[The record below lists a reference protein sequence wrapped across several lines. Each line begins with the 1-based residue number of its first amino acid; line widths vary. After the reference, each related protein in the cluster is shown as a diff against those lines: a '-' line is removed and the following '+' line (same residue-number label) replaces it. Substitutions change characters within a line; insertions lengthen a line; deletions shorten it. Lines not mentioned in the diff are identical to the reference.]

1 MSEQNGNG
9 FSGDPQNGNIQDVAE
24 SVLKQARETSA
35 AISADA
41 SRAAADLR
49 RNLRRNAE
57 TAKEKASDS
66 LLNSAEAIR
75 NEAHKSNNEEVVR
88 QAQSLAR
95 SMEKAA
101 LYLDSRTLD
110 QLGNDAQTTVK
121 QNVWSTLGI
130 VAALGFLLGMLLG
143 GGRRR

>member
-1 MSEQNGNG
+1 MSEQNGNTPEHL
-9 FSGDPQNGNIQDVAE
+9 SENIQEAAE
-24 SVLKQARETSA
+24 NVVKQVRETSA

-49 RNLRRNAE
+49 RSLRRNAE
-57 TAKEKASDS
+57 SAKEKASDS
-66 LLNSAEAIR
+66 LLNSADALRKEAQ
-75 NEAHKSNNEEVVR
+75 KSNNEEVLR
-88 QAQSLAR
+88 QAEGLAR
-95 SMEKAA
+95 SMTKAA

-130 VAALGFLLGMLLG
+130 VAAFGFLLGLLLG
-143 GGRRR
+143 GGRKHR